1 MTWRKKYA
9 ANPAE
14 REKVCDHPL
23 GFPYRG
29 RIPCTGPRVCPMCG
43 ANKEDAERQV
53 ELLELQA
60 AILSGHGS
68 EEKVRRV
75 RELKAALREAEQQ
88 SR

>member
-1 MTWRKKYA
+1 MTWLKKNA

-14 REKVCDHPL
+14 RTKVCDHPL

-43 ANKEDAERQV
+43 AFKEDAERQA

-68 EEKVRRV
+68 EAKVRRV
-75 RELKAALREAEQQ
+75 RELKAALRE
-88 SR
+88 SNKTR